1 MKIIYDI
8 VQGSDEWKNLRLGK
22 VTASRLS
29 DVMSKGRGSS
39 PSKTRHAYMMQLI
52 AEKLTGEPQD
62 NFTNQYIEWGNEC
75 EPQARSMYEF
85 ETGNNVDQ
93 VAFVDCEN
101 GFGVSPD
108 GLIGESGLIEIKCP
122 KSTTQIER
130 YLKGEF
136 PSTYKAQVQG
146 QLMAT
151 EREWCDFVSF
161 DPRIS
166 GEAQYFCIRVERDE
180 KYITELDQGIND
192 FLSEMNEILEKLK

>member
-1 MKIIYDI
+1 
-8 VQGSDEWKNLRLGK
+8 
-22 VTASRLS
+22 
-29 DVMSKGRGSS
+29 
-39 PSKTRHAYMMQLI
+39 
-52 AEKLTGEPQD
+52 
-62 NFTNQYIEWGNEC
+62 
-75 EPQARSMYEF
+75 
-85 ETGNNVDQ
+85 
-93 VAFVDCEN
+93 
-101 GFGVSPD
+101 
-108 GLIGESGLIEIKCP
+108 LIEIKCP